1 MPANKKAASA
11 SRSTKAQEGS
21 EAVTPLAYMLS
32 VMRDPEADSKRRDDM
47 AKTAAPYVHPRL
59 SSVDHGGEVTVTHE
73 QALDELS

>member
-1 MPANKKAASA
+1 MPAKKKPASA
-11 SRSTKAQEGS
+11 ATTTSSPVISDAQ
-21 EAVTPLAYMLS
+21 TPLAYMLS

>member
-1 MPANKKAASA
+1 LPKTA
-11 SRSTKAQEGS
+11 STKTRGQPQEPLS
-21 EAVTPLAYMLS
+21 PLAYMLA

-59 SSVDHGGEVTVTHE
+59 TSVDHGGEVTVTHE